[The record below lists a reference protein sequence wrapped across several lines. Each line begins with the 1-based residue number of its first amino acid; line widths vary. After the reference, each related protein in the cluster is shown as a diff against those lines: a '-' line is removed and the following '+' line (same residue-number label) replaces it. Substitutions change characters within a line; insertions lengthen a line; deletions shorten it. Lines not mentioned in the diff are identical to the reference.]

1 MILSSS
7 TYESDKKIDKLFEIG
22 MYKINKQWNIF
33 RERYSQSV
41 IPRYL
46 SISFQVVDVRH
57 EVIVRSIQL
66 FFFAAIY
73 RDGPFNVIIFVITR
87 QQFFS
92 FPSPPVENY
101 TTKTITRRGNVTWSI
116 LYIVRRKMANISTY

>member
-1 MILSSS
+1 
-7 TYESDKKIDKLFEIG
+7 

-87 QQFFS
+87 QQFFF
-92 FPSPPVENY
+92 FPLPSRRKLHDENNY
-101 TTKTITRRGNVTWSI
+101 TTW
-116 LYIVRRKMANISTY
+116 